1 MSKKS
6 RPKKKQHKER
16 GVGVTIFLVLM
27 AIHGLFAT
35 YFYYALRTQQSSLE
49 RPVIL
54 GLMLLHSFAN
64 VIAALGIWYWKK
76 WAIYLYAGSTI
87 LAVVV
92 GLISVGAW
100 SLCYMV
106 LPFIILGWLLQTKW
120 NYFE

>member
-1 MSKKS
+1 MSNKPTKS
-6 RPKKKQHKER
+6 HHKVR
-16 GVGVTIFLVLM
+16 GAGVTIFLVIM

-35 YFYYALRTQQSSLE
+35 YFYYTLRTQQSYLE

-64 VIAALGIWYWKK
+64 VIAAAGIWYWKK

-100 SLCYMV
+100 SLFYMV
-106 LPFIILGWLLQTKW
+106 LPFFILGWLMRSKW
-120 NYFE
+120 DYFE